1 MQGRRK
7 GPAMPGLSFWPG
19 PRDRHPDLLA
29 VHASMNR
36 VRRPRPASPS
46 IEAAAPSMRTPTIQE
61 SNMSSPMPFRRTTL
75 AVTATLLLAGL
86 PAMAQEAQEAM
97 TAAEVRA
104 RLEAQ
109 GYTKINDVEFKD
121 GVWSADARSADGN
134 RVDLSIDPK
143 TGEIYPD
150 EQVANL
156 GEADVEARLSAAGY
170 AKVHDIEF
178 EDGVWKAE
186 AEDAQGKDVELRLD
200 PATGKVIGKA
210 RD

>member
-1 MQGRRK
+1 
-7 GPAMPGLSFWPG
+7 
-19 PRDRHPDLLA
+19 
-29 VHASMNR
+29 
-36 VRRPRPASPS
+36 
-46 IEAAAPSMRTPTIQE
+46 
-61 SNMSSPMPFRRTTL
+61 MSSPMPFRRTTL

-109 GYTKINDVEFKD
+109 GYTKVNDVEFKD

-170 AKVHDIEF
+170 ARVHDIEF

>member
-1 MQGRRK
+1 MT
-7 GPAMPGLSFWPG
+7 
-19 PRDRHPDLLA
+19 
-29 VHASMNR
+29 
-36 VRRPRPASPS
+36 SPT
-46 IEAAAPSMRTPTIQE
+46 A
-61 SNMSSPMPFRRTTL
+61 FRRTTL
-75 AVTATLLLAGL
+75 AMTASLLLAGL
-86 PAMAQEAQEAM
+86 PAMAQEAM

-143 TGEIYPD
+143 TGEVYPD

-156 GEADVEARLSAAGY
+156 GEADVEAKLSAAGY
-170 AKVHDIEF
+170 AKIHDVEF

-200 PATGKVIGKA
+200 PATGKVIGKV